1 MQTTRI
7 NDKQKLNIFF
17 ILLPPFLYNHSIV
30 NNLFTVKY
38 KVNILLYHTVERWS
52 YMNYTK
58 RLYDLRIDNDYRQED
73 VANFLNIT
81 KQAYGMY
88 ENGKRNLPIE
98 YLVKLSE
105 FYCVSTDF
113 ILNLTNNPQKPKDI
127 EN

>member
-1 MQTTRI
+1 M
-7 NDKQKLNIFF
+7 
-17 ILLPPFLYNHSIV
+17 
-30 NNLFTVKY
+30 FTVKN

-105 FYCVSTDF
+105 FYGVSTDF
-113 ILNLTNNPQKPKDI
+113 ILNLTNNPKKPTDI